1 MGKWLIME
9 KNVLAIVEFLGL
21 VGYEVLVAYAMK
33 AFCSMQQKRK
43 VIYLFW
49 ALFPLALMTMFHGE
63 SIGNDTR
70 TYTDLFDLVRN
81 MTLAQVLSDRGFEK
95 GYMLF
100 TYILT
105 RISSTRQSVLIAEGM
120 IVYLSFARWLSK
132 WSKAPGMVV
141 CLIVEML
148 VIDGWMNVLRQALAM
163 AVLFLAFDALVEKR
177 LLRFCILVV
186 LAAQFH
192 AVSYVFLFAYPML
205 WWIKEPREGQLKKN
219 WIYEKIM
226 VAGAIGIALLL
237 QPVLKLLLELF
248 PKYQYY
254 ISGVYMDGQARVA
267 IILKIIILGLMLIV
281 PLWVSGIGNRSN
293 QNTCDLAL
301 YRMSI
306 ANIVL
311 LVAANQ
317 ATILTRISDVFLIY
331 AIMYSSEHVSRLQYG
346 KNRKLLTAAILILF
360 ALYGVI
366 ATIYR
371 TPSWQTTYPFE
382 WWT

>member
-120 IVYLSFARWLSK
+120 IVYLSKVAEQ
-132 WSKAPGMVV
+132 
-141 CLIVEML
+141 VE
-148 VIDGWMNVLRQALAM
+148 
-163 AVLFLAFDALVEKR
+163 
-177 LLRFCILVV
+177 
-186 LAAQFH
+186 
-192 AVSYVFLFAYPML
+192 
-205 WWIKEPREGQLKKN
+205 
-219 WIYEKIM
+219 
-226 VAGAIGIALLL
+226 
-237 QPVLKLLLELF
+237 
-248 PKYQYY
+248 
-254 ISGVYMDGQARVA
+254 
-267 IILKIIILGLMLIV
+267 
-281 PLWVSGIGNRSN
+281 
-293 QNTCDLAL
+293 
-301 YRMSI
+301 
-306 ANIVL
+306 
-311 LVAANQ
+311 
-317 ATILTRISDVFLIY
+317 
-331 AIMYSSEHVSRLQYG
+331 
-346 KNRKLLTAAILILF
+346 
-360 ALYGVI
+360 
-366 ATIYR
+366 
-371 TPSWQTTYPFE
+371 
-382 WWT
+382 